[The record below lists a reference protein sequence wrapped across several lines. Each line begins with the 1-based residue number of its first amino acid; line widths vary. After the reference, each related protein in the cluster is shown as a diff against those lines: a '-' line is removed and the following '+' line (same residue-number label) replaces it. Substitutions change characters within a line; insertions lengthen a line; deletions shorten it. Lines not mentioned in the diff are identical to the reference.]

1 MKRTRFSEEQIAFS
15 LRQVEGGASVKEV
28 CRKMQISEQ
37 TFYRWKKKF
46 GGLGVS
52 EVRRLK
58 VLEQEN
64 RDLKRLVADLSLD
77 KAMLQDVLGK
87 VR

>member
-1 MKRTRFSEEQIAFS
+1 MKKKRFTEEQIAFA
-15 LRQVEGGASVKEV
+15 LRQAENGVAVKEV

-46 GGLGVS
+46 AGMGVA

-58 VLEQEN
+58 QLEEEV
-64 RDLKRLVADLSLD
+64 RRLKQLVADLSLD
-77 KAMLQDVLGK
+77 KAMLQDALGK
-87 VR
+87 RL